1 MAEEHENEAGATVP
15 GTPGVGLGN
24 APGVDAGVL
33 PLPPAEADG
42 EGLWRA
48 AVLLLPQ
55 AISTSAVARTRDE
68 RMSTRATDF
77 TPGVHASDREV
88 GGPREV
94 EDFVGRKLESA
105 PGMIRN
111 LKVGVVIPAYNE
123 AASLQRLLPQIPSD
137 LCDLIVVVNDGSTDG
152 TSEAARSLG
161 ATVIDRP
168 ERGGPGP
175 AIRDGLDL
183 LRSKRFD
190 IAAVM
195 ASNGKHD
202 PAQLPD
208 LIRPL
213 AEDSFDLV
221 RGSRHLEGG
230 GHVNIPWHRLFLIQ
244 VFTVLFS
251 ALAGRRVT
259 DATGGYQAYRLKIL
273 DDPRINLHQQ
283 WLGRYEVE
291 TYLFAKTLLCGYR
304 WKEVPIQITYAGGK
318 KPYTR
323 ARPIVD
329 WWGYFRPVL
338 MLRFGLKR

>member
-1 MAEEHENEAGATVP
+1 
-15 GTPGVGLGN
+15 
-24 APGVDAGVL
+24 
-33 PLPPAEADG
+33 
-42 EGLWRA
+42 
-48 AVLLLPQ
+48 
-55 AISTSAVARTRDE
+55 
-68 RMSTRATDF
+68 
-77 TPGVHASDREV
+77 
-88 GGPREV
+88 
-94 EDFVGRKLESA
+94 
-105 PGMIRN
+105 MIAN

-123 AASLQRLLPQIPSD
+123 AASLARLLPGIPRD
-137 LCDLIVVVNDGSTDG
+137 LVDEVVVVNDCSTDQ
-152 TSEAARSLG
+152 TSAAARSAG
-161 ATVIDRP
+161 ATVRDRP

-183 LRSKRFD
+183 LRSRKFD
-190 IAAVM
+190 LVAVM

-208 LIRPL
+208 LIMPL
-213 AEDSFDLV
+213 AEQNLDLV

-230 GHVNIPWHRLFLIQ
+230 GHVNIPWHRLFMIQ
-244 VFTVLFS
+244 LFTVLFS
-251 ALAGRRVT
+251 VLVGRRVT

-273 DDPRINLHQQ
+273 DDPRINLHQP

-304 WKEVPIQITYAGGK
+304 WKEVPVRITYAGGK

-338 MLRFGLKR
+338 LLRLGLKR